1 MLSWIKRRI
10 SIKISLALI
19 VVLSLLGTL
28 VSVYLV
34 QTRAEALEEMMLS
47 KARTL
52 TRIGA
57 RTVEQI
63 LLQAIESGQLTRQE
77 IFDTDYREIKEGPL
91 SRAGAPKYHTAY
103 DQYLDRR
110 LQPIIDAFIEEDSM
124 VVFAVPTDYNGY
136 VPTHNSIYS
145 RALTGDPEQD
155 LLRNRTKQ
163 IFDDPVG
170 LRAARVEGP
179 QDGGI
184 LCQSYLRD
192 TGERLWDL
200 SAPISVDGE
209 RWGAFRLGFS
219 IAQTDHEMAVLRN
232 TVIASMLV
240 LLAAAALTI
249 YLVVARIIRPLHEVT
264 ATAERISEGHLDETI
279 TVESEDEIGT
289 LGRAVNHMTQVIVH
303 NLKGEIDK
311 SNSLIKNVK
320 EAVLQLS
327 SGANEIMAI
336 SAQQSSGATQQ
347 AAAVQQATSTS
358 QEFAATA
365 RQVADSAKRVERLA
379 EQQASQVSRNGRKA
393 VEDAS
398 AGMEALRRQVRS
410 VADAML
416 DLGENSHK
424 IGGIVDII
432 EELSDQT
439 NLLALNAAIEAAGA
453 GESGK
458 RFAVVANEVKRLAE
472 RTVEATNQINNLIDR
487 IQTSTNTTI
496 MQTEEGTKKL
506 DNAYQL
512 VSRIA
517 EVLDSIIETVQHTT
531 TAAGEITVSTQHQ
544 LAASEQ
550 MAETISEVSDVAG
563 QVASSAEETAH
574 AIAELS
580 ELAER
585 LRELVDDK

>member
-19 VVLSLLGTL
+19 IVLSLLGTL

-34 QTRAEALEEMMLS
+34 QTRAEALEKMMLS

-52 TRIGA
+52 TKIGA
-57 RTVEQI
+57 RTVEQTF
-63 LLQAIESGQLTRQE
+63 LQAIESGHLTRDQ

-91 SRAGAPKYHTAY
+91 SRSGVPKYHTAY

-170 LRAARVEGP
+170 LRAARVEGQ

-184 LCQSYLRD
+184 LRQSYRRD

-200 SAPISVDGE
+200 SAPVFVDGE

-232 TVIASMLV
+232 TVIVSMLV

-249 YLVVARIIRPLHEVT
+249 YLVVTRIIRPLHEVT

-279 TVESEDEIGT
+279 TVESDDEIGT
-289 LGRAVNHMTQVIVH
+289 LGRAVNHMTQVIVL

-365 RQVADSAKRVERLA
+365 RQVADNAKRVEGLA
-379 EQQASQVSRNGRKA
+379 EQASQVSRNGRKA

-398 AGMEALRRQVRS
+398 AGMEDLRRQVRS

-550 MAETISEVSDVAG
+550 MTETISEVSDVAG

>member
-34 QTRAEALEEMMLS
+34 QTRAEALEEMMLN

-52 TRIGA
+52 TKIGA
-57 RTVEQI
+57 RIVEQTFQ
-63 LLQAIESGQLTRQE
+63 QAIESGHLTREE
-77 IFDTDYREIKEGPL
+77 IFDTDYREIQEGPL
-91 SRAGAPKYHTAY
+91 SRSGAPKYHTAY

-184 LCQSYLRD
+184 LRQSYRRD

-249 YLVVARIIRPLHEVT
+249 YLVVTRIIRPLHEVT
-264 ATAERISEGHLDETI
+264 ATVERISEGHLDETI
-279 TVESEDEIGT
+279 TVDREDEIGT
-289 LGRAVNHMTQVIVH
+289 LGRAVNHMTQMIVH
-303 NLKGEIDK
+303 NLKGEVDK

-365 RQVADSAKRVERLA
+365 RQVADNAKRVEGLA
-379 EQQASQVSRNGRKA
+379 EQASQVSRNGRKA

-398 AGMEALRRQVRS
+398 AGMEELRRQVRS

-472 RTVEATNQINNLIDR
+472 RTVEATNQIDNLIDR

-506 DNAYQL
+506 DSAYQL

-517 EVLDSIIETVQHTT
+517 EVLDSIIVTVQQTT

-550 MAETISEVSDVAG
+550 MTETISEVSDVAG

-585 LRELVDDK
+585 LRQLVDDK